1 MNIVKQKLNIVQ
13 VLLQFLSLIF
23 IVTAWFCSKQKY
35 AINNV
40 KKFLYCLNL
49 IYRRENKTFNI

>member
-40 KKFLYCLNL
+40 KKNFALLEPNL
-49 IYRRENKTFNI
+49 